1 VWHATGKLCYLVDL
15 PVMKCDPPVWDLI
28 IWTFINYKSVG
39 LGFSRVHLLEWLY
52 LFLYNI
58 SSANW
63 LSCTKTIFFSCIY
76 CISCGLF
83 WSFSS
88 LTAGVRWCGVG
99 WMVSLCLV
107 PSKHVGLSDQ
117 EEMLWTGWCIIIF
130 YLHCASI
137 QGSHYG
143 NSCWQIWNYVLH
155 SISKIWAELMQTLS

>member
-117 EEMLWTGWCIIIF
+117 EEMLWTGWCWHEKCTQRQSHSKPNKAGF
-130 YLHCASI
+130 TRVESKRRAS
-137 QGSHYG
+137 QFF
-143 NSCWQIWNYVLH
+143 L
-155 SISKIWAELMQTLS
+155 KINKR